1 MKKKRICCRYCGQ
14 NIVKKKE
21 NGTIRDFCE
30 ICGVFLYDNPSPVVS
45 VILLKNRNILLVK
58 RGKKPYKGKWCLP
71 SGFAETGESVEQAA
85 LRELEEETG
94 VRGSITG
101 LVDVD
106 SCVNY
111 FYGDLIFLTFEA
123 EQIGGNPQPGDD
135 AVDLRY
141 FPITDIPKLAFGS
154 NIKAVDTYIRNK
166 KDYWAITDSFSLSI
180 SGKEEKKKNLLSDK
194 LVGMIEKNSERI
206 AQMWLKDVTVNKS
219 TPHYHRFDPKRLFN
233 RVNRVFSHFGKWL
246 EGSYKGKDIESF
258 YTDLGKCRKKEGF
271 ALSEVISAL
280 SLSRKHIWEFAL
292 SQGIWHKTID
302 IYMALELEQ
311 RIMIFFDKAAFYT
324 SRGYES
330 GAV

>member
-1 MKKKRICCRYCGQ
+1 MKKKRKCCRYCGQ
-14 NIVKKKE
+14 NIGKKKE
-21 NGTIRDFCE
+21 DGTIRDFCST
-30 ICGVFLYDNPSPVVS
+30 CGIFLYDNPSPVVS
-45 VILLKNRNILLVK
+45 VILLKDRDILLVK

-94 VRGSITG
+94 VKGSITG

-123 EQIGGNPQPGDD
+123 EQIGGNPYPGDD
-135 AVDLRY
+135 ATDLRY
-141 FPITDIPKLAFGS
+141 FPIMEIPKLAFSS
-154 NIKAVDTYIRNK
+154 NIKAVETYIRNK
-166 KDYWAITDSFSLSI
+166 KDYWAITDSFLLSI
-180 SGKEEKKKNLLSDK
+180 AEEEKKKNLLSDK
-194 LVGMIEKNSERI
+194 LVELIEKNSELI
-206 AQMWLKDVTVNKS
+206 AWLWIKDVTVNKS
-219 TPHYHRFDPKRLFN
+219 TPHYHGFDHKRLFT

-258 YTDLGKCRKKEGF
+258 YTDLGEQRKKEGF

-311 RIMIFFDKAAFYT
+311 RMMLFFDRATFYT
-324 SRGYES
+324 TKGYETRA
-330 GAV
+330 G